1 MHSSPIAVYRTFV
14 KFMVEKRAPI
24 SGRKSADSRER
35 SREPVARG
43 EGREALYRALVR
55 VVARDGFDGVTFR
68 SVAAEAGVTHGLASY
83 HFGTRDA
90 MIHEALSWA
99 VNHTIETSHL
109 GSNGSRI
116 ASFASDVPK
125 MVRDAPEEAVFQFE
139 LLLRA
144 LRTPS
149 LLPEVRES
157 YDAYID
163 AVAESLRRLGVEN
176 QALARLVF
184 AALDGLTL
192 QQLLYDDPRRTREA
206 IRALHDIVRLL
217 VRNDEDGADARSGQ

>member
-1 MHSSPIAVYRTFV
+1 MAQREHTSKP
-14 KFMVEKRAPI
+14 
-24 SGRKSADSRER
+24 GRKRQGR
-35 SREPVARG
+35 RIRQPLVARG

-83 HFGTRDA
+83 HFGTREA

-99 VNHTIETSHL
+99 VDHSIETTHL
-109 GSNGSRI
+109 GSNGDSL
-116 ASFASDVPK
+116 SGFAADLPK
-125 MVRDAPEEAVFQFE
+125 MVKDAPEEAIFQFD

-144 LRTPS
+144 LRTPA
-149 LLPEVRES
+149 LLAEVRES
-157 YDAYID
+157 YNAYID
-163 AVAESLRRLGVEN
+163 AVEQSLHRMGIGNR
-176 QALARLVF
+176 ALARLVF

-206 IRALHDIVRLL
+206 IRALQELL
-217 VRNDEDGADARSGQ
+217 AHLIEGDQDTLRDARPAS